1 MKKLFVKLSTVFVFI
16 VISMLLFSCGDKEC
30 PHTNK
35 RTVKENEVAASCTLS
50 GSYDEIEYCDDC
62 NAELSRE
69 GRSEDAYGHDYKN
82 EKCTRCGIGTPS
94 QGLEYKLKGDGTCY
108 VSGIGTCED
117 TEVVIPSATADGW
130 IVTGIGDSAFSNCR
144 GLVSVNIPDG
154 VTYIGDSA
162 FSGCM
167 GLVSVNIPDG
177 VTYIGDSAFSYCV
190 GLVSIEMPDSVEIVG
205 DSAFFFCY
213 SLTSVVLSDSMVE
226 IGSFTFER
234 CASLTSITI
243 PDSVKIIFRH
253 AFSDCSSLTSIV
265 IGSGIFGIDYD
276 AFGGCYRLAEVINK
290 SSLSIIAGSSKNGEV
305 AKYAKTVHT
314 EKSTVKIV
322 DDYIFFTD
330 KNGINYLVGYLG
342 SDIAIT
348 LPENYNGEK
357 YAINDNAFIN
367 CKTLLS
373 VVIGDNV
380 TGIGKNAFEGC
391 SGLTSVVIGDS
402 VKDIGDSAFKDCI
415 RLTSIKIG
423 NGVTDIGAHAFE
435 ECSGLTSVVL
445 GDGVTSI
452 GNYAFYWCSELASIV
467 IGNGVTSIDFTVF
480 ENCNALSDV
489 YYRGTE
495 EEWNAIKIYH
505 SGELQKA
512 TKHYKYTD

>member
-50 GSYDEIEYCDDC
+50 GSYDEVEYCDDC

-82 EKCTRCGIGTPS
+82 DECTRCGIGTPS
-94 QGLEYKLKGDGTCY
+94 QGLEYTSNGDGTCF

-130 IVTGIGDSAFSNCR
+130 IVTGIGDSAFSK
-144 GLVSVNIPDG
+144 
-154 VTYIGDSA
+154 
-162 FSGCM
+162 CM
-167 GLVSVNIPDG
+167 ELVSVNIPDG

-226 IGSFTFER
+226 IGSFTFDH

-265 IGSGIFGIDYD
+265 IGSGIFGIGYD

-290 SSLSIIAGSSKNGEV
+290 SSLSIIAGSSENGEV

-322 DDYIFFTD
+322 DDYIFVTD

-342 SDIAIT
+342 SDIALE

-415 RLTSIKIG
+415 MLTSIEIG

-452 GNYAFYWCSELASIV
+452 GYYAFSWCGKLASIV
-467 IGNGVTSIDFTVF
+467 IGKGVTSIDFTVF
-480 ENCNALSDV
+480 ENCNALCDV

-512 TKHYKYTD
+512 TKHYNYTD